1 MIYHIIFII
10 CFIIA
15 ICLKFFNDVKNN
27 IKIQK
32 IYILINTVLV
42 FYILLFVKNFII
54 VFLKLI
60 LNN

>member
-1 MIYHIIFII
+1 MIYYIFFII

-15 ICLKFFNDVKNN
+15 IWLRFFNDVKNN
-27 IKIQK
+27 IIIQK
-32 IYILINTVLV
+32 IYILLDTVLI
-42 FYILLFVKNFII
+42 FYILLFVKNFIV